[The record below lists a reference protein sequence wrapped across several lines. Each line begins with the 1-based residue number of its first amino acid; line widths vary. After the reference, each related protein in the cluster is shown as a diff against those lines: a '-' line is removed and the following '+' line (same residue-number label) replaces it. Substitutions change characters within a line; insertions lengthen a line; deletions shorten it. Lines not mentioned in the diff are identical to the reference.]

1 MSPAWQVDSLPLS
14 HQRSPLYFLTLPF
27 VLLLCIRLRSL
38 LFSINNFDFFVHF
51 LLDLIR
57 LSLFLYCNLADRE
70 LFLRFRK
77 VSVMSFSCSLALTDQ
92 QYFHYEISLQ
102 NLFNKWEAA
111 VEHWELSSVIC
122 DDLQAWIGGGWEAQ
136 ERGDICIP
144 TADSHCCTAE
154 TNATL

>member
-1 MSPAWQVDSLPLS
+1 MLKCKLNDP
-14 HQRSPLYFLTLPF
+14 
-27 VLLLCIRLRSL
+27 IRYCSYRRFSIFPKST
-38 LFSINNFDFFVHF
+38 LFSINNFDSFVHF

-57 LSLFLYCNLADRE
+57 RPLFLYCNLADRE

-111 VEHWELSSVIC
+111 VEHRELSSVTC
-122 DDLQAWIGGGWEAQ
+122 DDLQAWNRGGSSR
-136 ERGDICIP
+136 ERGYMY
-144 TADSHCCTAE
+144 TYS
-154 TNATL
+154 